1 MDKLMDEQP
10 QWQPISMLLVFTDM
24 VDGMLEA
31 SQEQLDNMQLAREK
45 PHIMD
50 DATLQRVVELYTN
63 QLEDHRLFEEQFT
76 RWLQQNLTSEQ
87 TREIERLQVQA
98 TALKACNEQILE
110 ITENIRGSTI
120 DSVMGMDEFELID
133 ALLLGK
139 LKPPV

>member
-1 MDKLMDEQP
+1 MDEQP